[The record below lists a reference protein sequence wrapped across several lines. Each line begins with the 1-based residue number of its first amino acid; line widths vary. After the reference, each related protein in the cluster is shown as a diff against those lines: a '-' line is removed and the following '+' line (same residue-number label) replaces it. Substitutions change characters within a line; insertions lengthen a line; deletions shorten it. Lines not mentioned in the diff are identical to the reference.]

1 MNFLLEYTEVPPEEE
16 LHPSQMKT
24 VGEILDLIERIQQE
38 TDSSDTSS
46 RAKNVGIEFIKI
58 AMGEIPVVGGALG
71 AADGLFAMYQAGKNE
86 EHTWAELEEYPILAR
101 MKMHPDIAKH
111 LDPITLREVDKAYQE
126 YLRTLGRKTLVSDIR
141 DIDVFTSDWVK
152 DDTEGN
158 LNVELLREYV
168 RELLKEDPMGFVR
181 DLAGS
186 EEFGED
192 FYGGGIDKAA
202 GREIKRVFN
211 ANADHQWLS
220 TLDTVHWAS
229 DAYDISELL
238 GQGKDEL
245 STTMSLSSEPFT
257 AAWTATDGG
266 QLGLWIKGRITL
278 AANDHDSLYTGKWHD
293 YMGGTGKEGKEQEHR
308 AKSSGVNKRP
318 TISKDYSGYGQ
329 LKPGNEFGEKMAR
342 NIPYVLDQSTWDPS
356 KNRSGVN
363 EALVDNWRAVGV
375 VVADKGFV
383 KFVKHYADKD
393 PSQAIGAMKELF
405 KVATDFGV
413 PIYDANRTELWSPE

>member
-1 MNFLLEYTEVPPEEE
+1 MN
-16 LHPSQMKT
+16 
-24 VGEILDLIERIQQE
+24 
-38 TDSSDTSS
+38 
-46 RAKNVGIEFIKI
+46 
-58 AMGEIPVVGGALG
+58 
-71 AADGLFAMYQAGKNE
+71 
-86 EHTWAELEEYPILAR
+86 
-101 MKMHPDIAKH
+101 
-111 LDPITLREVDKAYQE
+111 
-126 YLRTLGRKTLVSDIR
+126 
-141 DIDVFTSDWVK
+141 
-152 DDTEGN
+152 
-158 LNVELLREYV
+158 LLREYI
-168 RELLKEDPMGFVR
+168 RALLKEDPMGFVR

-192 FYGGGIDKAA
+192 FYGGGIDKGG
-202 GREIKRVFN
+202 GREIKRAFN

-229 DAYDISELL
+229 DAYDISELV

-245 STTMSLSSEPFT
+245 STTMSLPGEAFT
-257 AAWTATDGG
+257 AAWTMTDGG

-318 TISKDYSGYGQ
+318 SISKDYSGYGQ
-329 LKPGNEFGEKMAR
+329 LKPGSEFGERSAR

-363 EALVDNWRAVGV
+363 EALVDNWRAVGI
-375 VVADKGFV
+375 VVADQEFV

-405 KVATDFGV
+405 KAATDFGV
-413 PIYDANRTELWSPE
+413 PIYDVNRTKLWSPA